1 MAKSW
6 HFLREA
12 SKPFLVD
19 IDFYAIAQEILNE
32 YFTLDFGYLIIWVLI
47 IFLFF
52 FIFILK
58 LVFIKKTIARLLLAK
73 MTSDTFFATES
84 I

>member
-52 FIFILK
+52 FI
-58 LVFIKKTIARLLLAK
+58 
-73 MTSDTFFATES
+73 
-84 I
+84 